1 MFWEL
6 NDIPHLW
13 RACIPPT
20 LVHRLVLWDNPQGDR
35 NMGEFE
41 LVASVLHI
49 AFLAPHVTSLL
60 HAQNGCDIINATGW
74 NTCQSTIL
82 LAISDALLCQCDF
95 LFCD

>member
-20 LVHRLVLWDNPQGDR
+20 LVHRLVLCDNPQGDR

-49 AFLAPHVTSLL
+49 AFLAPHVTPLL
-60 HAQNGCDIINATGW
+60 HAQNGCDIIMVPMSSNRMG
-74 NTCQSTIL
+74 
-82 LAISDALLCQCDF
+82 
-95 LFCD
+95 